1 MLLGDSSAWVQWV
14 SFCTLQEE
22 STDTDTLQGYP
33 MAVNLRKKIPKSDT
47 LTVFDVNQESLKK
60 ITAEEGV
67 GAIQV
72 ATDPKELA
80 QKSVC

>member
-1 MLLGDSSAWVQWV
+1 
-14 SFCTLQEE
+14 
-22 STDTDTLQGYP
+22 

-72 ATDPKELA
+72 AADPKELA